1 MPPGLNPSNGLQ
13 QDNFNQ
19 LHSSKICPAPPPP
32 PFIFFQEGTHT
43 VMTFKT
49 NNFVGLM
56 PEKGIYGFPTIIL
69 LVSIGKTF
77 QLFGAGNES
86 CDLAGNESSAARLK
100 SIMGKYAVTNGV
112 EENT

>member
-1 MPPGLNPSNGLQ
+1 M
-13 QDNFNQ
+13 
-19 LHSSKICPAPPPP
+19 I
-32 PFIFFQEGTHT
+32 
-43 VMTFKT
+43 TFKT

-69 LVSIGKTF
+69 LVSVGKTF

>member
-1 MPPGLNPSNGLQ
+1 
-13 QDNFNQ
+13 
-19 LHSSKICPAPPPP
+19 
-32 PFIFFQEGTHT
+32 
-43 VMTFKT
+43 
-49 NNFVGLM
+49 M

-69 LVSIGKTF
+69 LVSVGKTF

-86 CDLAGNESSAARLK
+86 CSLAGNESSAARLK